1 MVGEEL
7 VGDRVVAENRRAA
20 ELFRRVLAGDLE
32 GLDEAI
38 RLWDRVRRAVP
49 EADKRHAAVVVSY
62 CTGLIYRFEMRGG
75 EGDLRI
81 AVQLLRAQGQEA
93 GHGHPYRPTVFAA
106 LGWALQRDAEL
117 TGSTATMDE
126 AVRARKRALTA
137 VGRRSSDYDQHL
149 SDLGGTVAARGT
161 LAGSL
166 PDLREA
172 VRIHQAVVRR
182 TPTGHPQRAGRLS
195 LLGVARIG
203 AFELAGDRA
212 DLDAGLQAHR
222 AALEAARPG
231 DSVGMLH
238 SNVGNALGLR
248 YDYVGGPEVLEESV
262 VRLRSSVQFAP
273 PGRFERPRRLIGL
286 ATALKRRFEAT
297 GSLEDL
303 NSAIDAFRQA
313 LGTAEPGDE
322 QYARALCG
330 LGGVLLLRSTRI
342 GDSDSLQEALYR
354 LADGVKAT
362 PADHPNRPDRLSTLA
377 AARMAAFST
386 RPAMYPQIIAPLQE
400 AIVLAPP
407 GHVRRAMY
415 LASLGKVR
423 SDEYELTG
431 DRTVLA
437 EALSLQRAAV
447 EQTPPG
453 HVERVKR
460 LANWGITLIG
470 QAGLDGGRAPAEEAV
485 TVCQAAVDAMDTADP
500 GRAQALLALARA
512 LALREDTSGSIR
524 DLQPVL
530 EALREAAGHPA
541 APTQFR
547 IQAAC
552 ELGHRAA
559 RAGDCAAGL
568 EGLAAA
574 VGLLGEAAWRGLD
587 REAQVQILG
596 QSAGLPEDAA
606 ALALQEGRPQYAVE
620 LLEQG
625 RGVLLAHTLDD
636 RTSYDRVHE
645 RAPELAEQL
654 ADVITALAATPQPL
668 PVLLD
673 RSYAAAERRSPM
685 DQRTELAARRDE
697 LVERIRRIDGLE
709 DFLHPPR
716 FADLQSAGDRGPVV
730 IVNVSDYRCDAIAIT
745 PTSLTTVPLP
755 DMTLDE
761 TIRWGRELGR
771 AVAIKPGTQ
780 GRSAAEAKIQEILGE
795 IWDMVTSPV
804 LEALNLPRGAGTD
817 APRVW
822 WCPTGAAAALP
833 LHAAGHHQTAGGETA
848 LDRITSSYTP
858 TLRALQHL
866 RCQGSAPVLRRPVPL
881 VVAMP
886 STPGQP
892 PLPGA
897 QAEVDYLAARFPD
910 GRILSGT
917 SATLETVIAAMPA
930 HAWVHFSCHGQ
941 RDAHTGSGD
950 RLLLHDGLLTASHIA
965 HMDTGDAA
973 LAFLSACDTYTTGD
987 AVPDECLT
995 IGSALQLAGYRH
1007 VIATQWPVYD
1017 SSTADLSADVYS
1029 EILTGP
1035 HCDLLDAACAAHA
1048 LRASALHARC
1058 KFPQEPTRWAPY
1070 IHLGPD

>member
-1 MVGEEL
+1 MAGDGV
-7 VGDRVVAENRRAA
+7 VGDPVVAENRRAA
-20 ELFRRVLAGDLE
+20 ELFQRVMAEDLE
-32 GLDEAI
+32 GLDEAV
-38 RLWDRVRRAVP
+38 RLADRVRRAIP
-49 EADKRHAAVVVSY
+49 EGDSRHAAVVINY
-62 CTGLIYRFEMRGG
+62 CTGLIRRYEMRGG
-75 EGDLRI
+75 EGDLRV
-81 AVQLLRAQGQEA
+81 AVRLLRAEEREVGR
-93 GHGHPYRPTVFAA
+93 GDPYRPRVFAT
-106 LGWALQRDAEL
+106 LGWAMQRDAEL
-117 TGSTATMDE
+117 TGSRAAMDE
-126 AVRARKRALTA
+126 AVCARRRALTA

-149 SDLGGTVAARGT
+149 SDLGGAVAARGT
-161 LAGSL
+161 LGGSL
-166 PDLREA
+166 TDLLEA
-172 VRIHQAVVRR
+172 VKIHQAVVRR
-182 TPTGHPQRAGRLS
+182 TPAGHPQRAVRLS

-222 AALEAARPG
+222 AALEAAQTG
-231 DSVGMLH
+231 DPVSMLH
-238 SNVGNALGLR
+238 SNVGNALGLW
-248 YDYVGGPEVLEESV
+248 YEYAGGLEVLEESV
-262 VRLRSSVQFAP
+262 VRLRSSVQSAP

-303 NSAIDAFRQA
+303 NGVVDAFRQA

-330 LGGVLLLRSTRI
+330 LGGALFLRFTRI
-342 GDSDSLQEALYR
+342 GDSDSLQEALHR

-362 PADHPNRPDRLSTLA
+362 PAHHPNRPDRLSTLA
-377 AARMAAFST
+377 AARLAAFST

-400 AIVLAPP
+400 AVDLAPP
-407 GHVRRAMY
+407 GHVRRPLY
-415 LASLGKVR
+415 LATLGMVR
-423 SDEYELTG
+423 NDEYELTG

-437 EALSLQRAAV
+437 EALGLLRAAA

-453 HVERVKR
+453 HVERAKR
-460 LANWGITLIG
+460 LANWGIALIS
-470 QAGLDGGRAPAEEAV
+470 QARLDGGPAAAEEAV
-485 TVCQAAVDAMDTADP
+485 TVCQAAADGMDTAAP
-500 GRAQALLALARA
+500 GRAQALLALAQA
-512 LALREDTSGSIR
+512 LALRDDLSGSTR
-524 DLQPVL
+524 DLQPML
-530 EALREAAGHPA
+530 EALREAAGQPA

-547 IQAAC
+547 IQAAH

-559 RAGDCAAGL
+559 QAGDCAAGL

-606 ALALQEGRPQYAVE
+606 ALALQSRRPQYAVE

-625 RGVLLAHTLDD
+625 RGVLLANTLDD

-654 ADVITALAATPQPL
+654 ADVITALAVTPQPL

-685 DQRTELAARRDE
+685 DQRTVLAARRDE
-697 LVERIRRIDGLE
+697 LVERIHRIGGLE
-709 DFLHPPR
+709 DFLRPPR

-730 IVNVSDYRCDAIAIT
+730 IVNVSVYRCDAIAIT
-745 PTSLTTVPLP
+745 PTGLMTVPLP
-755 DMTLDE
+755 DLTLDE
-761 TIRWGRELGR
+761 TVRWGRELGR
-771 AVAIKPGTQ
+771 AVAARPGTR
-780 GRSAAEAKIQEILGE
+780 GRGAAEAKILEILGE
-795 IWDMVTSPV
+795 IWDLVTSPV
-804 LEALNLPRGAGTD
+804 LDALAPPHGAR
-817 APRVW
+817 AAAERVW

-833 LHAAGHHQTAGGETA
+833 LHATGHHQTAGGETA
-848 LDRITSSYTP
+848 LDRVTSSYTP

-866 RCQGSAPVLRRPVPL
+866 RRRGSTPVLHRPVPL

-886 STPGQP
+886 STPGQH

-897 QAEVDYLAARFPD
+897 QAEVDYLAGRFPD

-917 SATLETVIAAMPA
+917 SATLETVMAAMPA
-930 HAWVHFSCHGQ
+930 HAWIHFSCHGQ
-941 RDAHTGSGD
+941 RDAGTGSGD
-950 RLLLHDGLLTASHIA
+950 RLLLHDGPLTVSLIA
-965 HMDTGDAA
+965 HADVGDAA

-1017 SSTADLSADVYS
+1017 SSTADLSADMYG

-1035 HCDLLDAACAAHA
+1035 RCDLLDAARAADA
-1048 LRASALHARC
+1048 LRESVLRARN

-1070 IHLGPD
+1070 IHLGPA